1 MIIGDILLIIE
12 GLFIAIAVNPIAIV
26 MSDSNLF
33 FKILYFSCHIFG
45 IIMLVVGIRGL
56 KPDIH
61 NYIITKKKD
70 KE

>member
-12 GLFIAIAVNPIAIV
+12 GLLIAIAVNPITVA
-26 MSDSNLF
+26 MSEVNLF
-33 FKILYFSCHIFG
+33 FKILYFLCFIFG

-61 NYIITKKKD
+61 NYIITKKKG